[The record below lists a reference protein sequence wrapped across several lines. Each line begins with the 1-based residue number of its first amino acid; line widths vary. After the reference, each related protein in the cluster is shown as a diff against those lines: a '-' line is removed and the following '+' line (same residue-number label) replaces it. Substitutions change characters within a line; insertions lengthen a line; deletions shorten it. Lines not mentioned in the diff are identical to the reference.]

1 MIGQKTKGERRLNFS
16 QVDYEAFRWI
26 NDGAAMFAFMNPLML
41 FLSKYAVVF
50 FMIGAFIYW
59 FTRAHANR
67 RMITQA
73 LLSALIGFTISW
85 ILGKLFY
92 RDRPFVDHDVMQLV
106 HHEANASFPSNHA
119 LGAFVI
125 AMTIWLFRR
134 RDGWIWLI
142 LASGIAIARVWTGVH
157 YPTDVLAGAI
167 LGILIAVAVHR
178 VCTRISL
185 AQSLMELGIYH
196 YEKIETKF
204 WRKSRYRNR

>member
-1 MIGQKTKGERRLNFS
+1 MNFS

-26 NDGAAMFAFMNPLML
+26 NDGAEVFSFINPLML

-50 FMIGAFIYW
+50 FVIGALIYW

-73 LLSALIGFTISW
+73 LLSAMIGFTISW

-92 RDRPFVDHDVMQLV
+92 RDRPFVSHEVFQLV

-134 RDGWIWLI
+134 RDGWIWLV

-157 YPTDVLAGAI
+157 YPTDVLAGAL
-167 LGILIAVAVHR
+167 LGVLIAVVVHR
-178 VCTRISL
+178 VFTRISL

-196 YEKIETKF
+196 YEQVESKV
-204 WRKSRYRNR
+204 WRKSRYRHRNRF